1 MNIESLNQLING
13 SDIRGIA
20 VDTDEYE
27 ANLSVKEV
35 RKLAS
40 GFLQLL
46 KRDKKIDRKP
56 LRIAIGFD
64 SRISGPAIKEALV
77 EVFLEA
83 GVVVLDAD
91 LATTPA
97 MFMATQFPEI
107 DADAGI
113 MITAS
118 HLPYFYNGLKFFTKD
133 GGAEHEDMEK
143 IVEYADI
150 KIEGQEKGYVES
162 ISLISHYAKDLV
174 KKIQKGSGLE
184 RPLEGLHIVL
194 DAGNGA
200 GGFFASEVLECLGA
214 ETKGSQF
221 LEADGYF
228 PNHIPN
234 PDNAEVMASIREAVL
249 ENKADLGI
257 IFDTDV
263 DRAAVV
269 DNSGEFIN
277 RNNLIAVLAKIVI
290 DEEVGATIVTN
301 SPTTSHL
308 KTFINALGGKQYRYL
323 SGYRNVINKAIE
335 LNKEGIST
343 PLAIE
348 TSGHAA
354 FRENYFLDD
363 GAYVVAKI
371 LMLLPELNREGRKIS
386 DLIKDLKQ
394 PVEAQEVRF
403 AILEDQ
409 YQKYGKQVI
418 EDLKV
423 FVDKTPGFAIEP
435 DNTEGVR
442 VNVSDSFGSGWFL
455 LRMSLHEPLLVLQV
469 ENDEEGSNTKV
480 FKKLAEFFETYNA
493 LDLDKLKKILK

>member
-20 VDTDEYE
+20 VDTDGYE

-46 KRDKKIDRKP
+46 KRDKKIDRRP

-97 MFMATQFPEI
+97 MVMATQFPEI

-133 GGAEHEDMEK
+133 GGEHEDMEK
-143 IVEYADI
+143 LCNMDI

-194 DAGNGA
+194 M
-200 GGFFASEVLECLGA
+200 LGMEQEA
-214 ETKGSQF
+214 F
-221 LEADGYF
+221 L
-228 PNHIPN
+228 
-234 PDNAEVMASIREAVL
+234 
-249 ENKADLGI
+249 
-257 IFDTDV
+257 
-263 DRAAVV
+263 RAK
-269 DNSGEFIN
+269 F
-277 RNNLIAVLAKIVI
+277 
-290 DEEVGATIVTN
+290 
-301 SPTTSHL
+301 
-308 KTFINALGGKQYRYL
+308 L
-323 SGYRNVINKAIE
+323 SV
-335 LNKEGIST
+335 
-343 PLAIE
+343 
-348 TSGHAA
+348 
-354 FRENYFLDD
+354 
-363 GAYVVAKI
+363 
-371 LMLLPELNREGRKIS
+371 
-386 DLIKDLKQ
+386 
-394 PVEAQEVRF
+394 
-403 AILEDQ
+403 
-409 YQKYGKQVI
+409 
-418 EDLKV
+418 
-423 FVDKTPGFAIEP
+423 
-435 DNTEGVR
+435 
-442 VNVSDSFGSGWFL
+442 
-455 LRMSLHEPLLVLQV
+455 
-469 ENDEEGSNTKV
+469 
-480 FKKLAEFFETYNA
+480 
-493 LDLDKLKKILK
+493 